1 MQEYSR
7 LLGDAVREAR
17 TQFKYTQSEVAGKVG
32 IDTRTVLNIENYHG
46 NPKMEVLYPL
56 IRALSIDP
64 KTIFY
69 PEQAAMRPAL
79 QKLQFYLA
87 NCTEEEASMLLPI
100 CKVLL
105 EVQRSKNA

>member
-7 LLGDAVREAR
+7 LLGNAVREAR
-17 TQFKYTQSEVAGKVG
+17 TQFKYTQSEVAGRAGV
-32 IDTRTVLNIENYHG
+32 DVRTVLNIENYHG

-56 IRALSIDP
+56 IRTLSIDP

-69 PEQAAMRPAL
+69 PEQTATRPTL
-79 QKLQFYLA
+79 QKLQFYLSS
-87 NCTEEEASMLLPI
+87 CTEEEAAMLLRM

-105 EVQRSKNA
+105 EVLRSKNA